1 MDNGQMINSLI
12 DKVISGD
19 TSGASDD
26 FKAVI
31 SAKAAEALDA
41 RKVELAQSLYT
52 NNQAEKE
59 DESQ

>member
-1 MDNGQMINSLI
+1 MDYGQTINNLI

-19 TSGASDD
+19 TSSASDD
-26 FKAVI
+26 FKAAI

-52 NNQAEKE
+52 NNQEE
-59 DESQ
+59 NQEES

>member
-41 RKVELAQSLYT
+41 RKVDLAQSLYT
-52 NNQAEKE
+52 KNQAGKE